1 MDRVLENVSVILVA
15 HDGFLICQVV
25 QWAADGD
32 HQSEYSVG
40 NYREIAFICPRG
52 SGGGAPS
59 LTLRWR
65 ALSRG
70 CIEAMRP
77 VVTVTEKT

>member
-52 SGGGAPS
+52 SGGAHRRSHCAGELCRVVA
-59 LTLRWR
+59 
-65 ALSRG
+65 SRR
-70 CIEAMRP
+70 CDQWSP
-77 VVTVTEKT
+77 